1 MKKMKDLNKTEDSNF
16 DFEIKQNN
24 SNEIKNGSIDS
35 GSSSFMNS
43 KSLSYESEPYNDEI
57 NLDLPDFSPTKYNS
71 VTWKILHSIF
81 YSLYS
86 FLLFGANI
94 LYIKTE
100 YFSSYNFFS
109 LISHISYFFS
119 SFMEWLHFNR
129 GCIVKANYNSV
140 TKSKID
146 NSLKA
151 KILRSEKG
159 WIYFFSVFASMILIY
174 GNIYYILYNK
184 KNNEDKLEK
193 EVIPNYE
200 FWNVNAIGSM
210 IISLAQILKIE
221 KILIQTNQYL
231 IKNDLSNCLIEIF
244 LYFGSLVFGTLY
256 FFNIMYDYDTE
267 RFEVFYN
274 VLRIAGSVFI
284 LFSALCLL
292 QRYFGKNYEDLNLST
307 LSNATI

>member
-159 WIYFFSVFASMILIY
+159 WIYFFL
-174 GNIYYILYNK
+174 
-184 KNNEDKLEK
+184 
-193 EVIPNYE
+193 
-200 FWNVNAIGSM
+200 
-210 IISLAQILKIE
+210 
-221 KILIQTNQYL
+221 
-231 IKNDLSNCLIEIF
+231 F
-244 LYFGSLVFGTLY
+244 LH
-256 FFNIMYDYDTE
+256 
-267 RFEVFYN
+267 
-274 VLRIAGSVFI
+274 
-284 LFSALCLL
+284 
-292 QRYFGKNYEDLNLST
+292 Q
-307 LSNATI
+307 